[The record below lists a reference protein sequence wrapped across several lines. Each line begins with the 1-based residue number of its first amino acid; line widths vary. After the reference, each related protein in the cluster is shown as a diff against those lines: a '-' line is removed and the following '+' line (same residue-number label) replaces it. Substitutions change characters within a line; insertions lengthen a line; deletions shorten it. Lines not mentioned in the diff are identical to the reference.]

1 MSELLSIREII
12 ELLVKQDRPFA
23 AENQPPIRT
32 PKKPPQPARPQKI
45 KKSRRPRNLP
55 NLYARKRRCVFL

>member
-45 KKSRRPRNLP
+45 KKTKES
-55 NLYARKRRCVFL
+55 A

>member
-1 MSELLSIREII
+1 MSNMSELLSIREVI

-45 KKSRRPRNLP
+45 KKIKKTKES
-55 NLYARKRRCVFL
+55 A

>member
-45 KKSRRPRNLP
+45 KKINKTVSRNRDI
-55 NLYARKRRCVFL
+55 

>member
-12 ELLVKQDRPFA
+12 ALLVKQDRPFS

-32 PKKPPQPARPQKI
+32 HKKPPQPARPQKVKKI
-45 KKSRRPRNLP
+45 KKTKES
-55 NLYARKRRCVFL
+55 A

>member
-32 PKKPPQPARPQKI
+32 PKKPPQSARPQKI
-45 KKSRRPRNLP
+45 KKIKKTKES
-55 NLYARKRRCVFL
+55 A